1 MGATAMSSKR
11 KPLNRPPA
19 LQITP
24 LAIRLFIEMKAIS
37 CACAPRD
44 WGGKYW
50 VHEQCAGC
58 KRWWELHAQLHDE
71 LRCRP
76 WEWPCIESPEAEC
89 PYPPGS
95 AAAHSWRPNERAQQ
109 MWQALAGAAR
119 EARHTKAALQAA
131 KPRRSEINSATR
143 PASEPSRQRKPRLLG
158 RVETSPVS
166 QKSR

>member
-1 MGATAMSSKR
+1 MSSKR

-24 LAIRLFIEMKAIS
+24 LAIRLFIEMKGIS

-50 VHEQCAGC
+50 VHEQCAGR
-58 KRWWELHAQLHDE
+58 KRWWELHARLHEE

-76 WEWPCIESPEAEC
+76 WEWPCIQSPEAEC

-95 AAAHSWRPNERAQQ
+95 PAALSRRPTERAQQ
-109 MWQALAGAAR
+109 MWQALAGGRTRGSTRQGRAR
-119 EARHTKAALQAA
+119 SGEAKAAPEN
-131 KPRRSEINSATR
+131 KFRN
-143 PASEPSRQRKPRLLG
+143 PSG
-158 RVETSPVS
+158 S
-166 QKSR
+166 